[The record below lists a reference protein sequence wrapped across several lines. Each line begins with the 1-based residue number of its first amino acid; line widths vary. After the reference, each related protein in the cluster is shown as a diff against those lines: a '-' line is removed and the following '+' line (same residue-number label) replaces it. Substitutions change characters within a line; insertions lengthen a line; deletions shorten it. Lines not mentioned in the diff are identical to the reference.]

1 MKKTAND
8 RHEAALRMFM
18 SYQSQIL
25 ETLQELTDLAED
37 HFGKDPDSIN
47 YADAAELDYIR
58 GELNNILRFAKNE
71 EA

>member
-1 MKKTAND
+1 MKKTATD

-37 HFGKDPDSIN
+37 HFGTDPEKVT
-47 YADAAELDYIR
+47 YADAATLNYIL
-58 GELNNILRFAKNE
+58 GELNTIRRFAKNE